1 MEVVNNSVNLR
12 RKKSWIYGLIV
23 GFMFVGFFGFF
34 TSKLYL
40 PYEEPVYH
48 TELKKPVTLFGN
60 RTMTIEKRAYDPA
73 SHTIEMFLHVEG
85 GDGEHYQFQA
95 QEKANPNLQLPVK
108 VVYQDD
114 KNLVVQVKELSSKW
128 QAVALDVFEKN
139 NPDVTV
145 ETKQKTE
152 KEKET
157 SKEDEKQT
165 FLKSFFSDQ
174 KKTEIEEGISQK
186 SKGTYTKVFIGMEQ
200 KILKDKV
207 KQYDEVMKQE
217 SSKQTQWQEQ
227 ITEWKNDSKYQT
239 ETEKMETDAKINS
252 KETNISQSKEKV
264 ELYKWEQG
272 QVREKIKKL
281 DEKAKDVEHS

>member
-1 MEVVNNSVNLR
+1 MEVVNNGVNLR
-12 RKKSWIYGLIV
+12 RKKSWIYGLIA
-23 GFMFVGFFGFF
+23 GFIFVGFFGFF

-85 GDGEHYQFQA
+85 GDGEKYQFQA

-114 KNLVVQVKELSSKW
+114 ENMVVQVKELSPKW
-128 QAVALDVFEKN
+128 QAVALDVLEKN
-139 NPDVTV
+139 NRDVTV
-145 ETKQKTE
+145 ETKQKAE
-152 KEKET
+152 GENET

-186 SKGTYTKVFIGMEQ
+186 SKGDYAKVFIGMKQ
-200 KILKDKV
+200 KILKEKV

-217 SSKQTQWQEQ
+217 TSKQIEWQKQ

-272 QVREKIKKL
+272 QVKEKIKKL
-281 DEKAKDVEHS
+281 DEKAKDVERS

>member
-23 GFMFVGFFGFF
+23 GFMFFGFFGFF

-48 TELKKPVTLFGN
+48 TEMKKPVTLFGN

-85 GDGEHYQFQA
+85 GDGEKYQFQA

-114 KNLVVQVKELSSKW
+114 ENMVVQVKELSPKW
-128 QAVALDVFEKN
+128 QAVALDVLEKN
-139 NPDVTV
+139 NRDVTV
-145 ETKQKTE
+145 ETKQKAE
-152 KEKET
+152 GENET

-186 SKGTYTKVFIGMEQ
+186 SKGDYAKVFIGMKQ
-200 KILKDKV
+200 KILKEKV
-207 KQYDEVMKQE
+207 KQYDEIMKQE
-217 SSKQTQWQEQ
+217 TSKQTEWQKQ

-272 QVREKIKKL
+272 QVKEKIKKL
-281 DEKAKDVEHS
+281 DEKAKDVERL

>member
-1 MEVVNNSVNLR
+1 MEVVNNGVNLR

-23 GFMFVGFFGFF
+23 GFIFVGFFVFF

-48 TELKKPVTLFGN
+48 TELKKSVALFGN

-139 NPDVTV
+139 NRDVTV
-145 ETKQKTE
+145 ETKQKNE
-152 KEKET
+152 GENET
-157 SKEDEKQT
+157 SKEDDKQT

-186 SKGTYTKVFIGMEQ
+186 SKGAYAKVFIGMEQ
-200 KILKDKV
+200 KILKEKV

-217 SSKQTQWQEQ
+217 NSKQTQWQEQ

-252 KETNISQSKEKV
+252 KKTNISQSKEKV

-272 QVREKIKKL
+272 QVKEKIKKL
-281 DEKAKDVEHS
+281 DEKAKDVERS

>member
-1 MEVVNNSVNLR
+1 MEVVNNGVNLR

-23 GFMFVGFFGFF
+23 GFMFFGFFGFF
-34 TSKLYL
+34 TSKLYV

-48 TELKKPVTLFGN
+48 TELKKSVALLGN

-85 GDGEHYQFQA
+85 GDGEKYQFQA

-114 KNLVVQVKELSSKW
+114 ENMVVQVKELSPKW

-139 NPDVTV
+139 NQDVTL
-145 ETKQKTE
+145 ETN
-152 KEKET
+152 KEENGT

-186 SKGTYTKVFIGMEQ
+186 SKGSYAKVFIGMEQ

-217 SSKQTQWQEQ
+217 ISKQTEWQKQ

-272 QVREKIKKL
+272 QVKEKIKKL
-281 DEKAKDVEHS
+281 DEKAKDVERS

>member
-1 MEVVNNSVNLR
+1 MEVVDNGVNLR

-23 GFMFVGFFGFF
+23 GFIFVGFFVFF

-48 TELKKPVTLFGN
+48 TELKKSVALFGN

-139 NPDVTV
+139 NRDVTV
-145 ETKQKTE
+145 ETKQKNE
-152 KEKET
+152 GENET
-157 SKEDEKQT
+157 SKEDDKQT

-186 SKGTYTKVFIGMEQ
+186 SKGAYAKVFIGMEQ
-200 KILKDKV
+200 KILKEKV

-217 SSKQTQWQEQ
+217 TSKQTEWQKQ
-227 ITEWKNDSKYQT
+227 ITEW
-239 ETEKMETDAKINS
+239 
-252 KETNISQSKEKV
+252 
-264 ELYKWEQG
+264 
-272 QVREKIKKL
+272 
-281 DEKAKDVEHS
+281 

>member
-1 MEVVNNSVNLR
+1 MEVVDNGVNLR

-23 GFMFVGFFGFF
+23 GFIFVGFFVFF

-48 TELKKPVTLFGN
+48 TELKKSVALFGN

-139 NPDVTV
+139 NRDVTV
-145 ETKQKTE
+145 ETKQKNE
-152 KEKET
+152 GENET
-157 SKEDEKQT
+157 SKEDDKQT

-186 SKGTYTKVFIGMEQ
+186 SKGAYAKVFIGMEQ
-200 KILKDKV
+200 KILKEKV

-217 SSKQTQWQEQ
+217 TSKQTEWQKQ

-239 ETEKMETDAKINS
+239 ETEKWKPTQKSTQKKRILASQKRRLNYINGS
-252 KETNISQSKEKV
+252 KDK
-264 ELYKWEQG
+264 
-272 QVREKIKKL
+272 
-281 DEKAKDVEHS
+281 

>member
-1 MEVVNNSVNLR
+1 MEVVNNGVNLR

-23 GFMFVGFFGFF
+23 GFIFVGFFVFF

-48 TELKKPVTLFGN
+48 TELKKSVALFGN

-139 NPDVTV
+139 NRDVTV
-145 ETKQKTE
+145 ETKQKNE
-152 KEKET
+152 GENET
-157 SKEDEKQT
+157 SKEDDKQT

-186 SKGTYTKVFIGMEQ
+186 SKGAYAKVFIGMEQ
-200 KILKDKV
+200 KILKEKV

-217 SSKQTQWQEQ
+217 NSKQTQWQEQ

-272 QVREKIKKL
+272 QVKEKIKKL
-281 DEKAKDVEHS
+281 DEKAKDVERS

>member
-1 MEVVNNSVNLR
+1 MEVVNNGVNLR

-23 GFMFVGFFGFF
+23 GFMLVGFFLFF
-34 TSKLYL
+34 TSKLYV
-40 PYEEPVYH
+40 PYEEAVYH
-48 TELKKPVTLFGN
+48 TELKKPVALFGS
-60 RTMTIEKRAYDPA
+60 RTMTVERRAYDPA
-73 SHTIEMFLHVEG
+73 SHTIEMFLHIEG
-85 GDGEHYQFQA
+85 GDGEQYQFQA
-95 QEKANPNLQLPVK
+95 QEKVNPNLQLPVK

-114 KNLVVQVKELSSKW
+114 ENLVVQVKELSPKW

-139 NPDVTV
+139 NRDVTL

-152 KEKET
+152 EEKEV
-157 SKEDEKQT
+157 SKEDDKQT

-174 KKTEIEEGISQK
+174 NKTDVEEGISQK
-186 SKGTYTKVFIGMEQ
+186 SKGSYAKVFIGIEQ
-200 KILKDKV
+200 KTLKEKV
-207 KQYDEVMKQE
+207 KQYDAMMKQE
-217 SSKQTQWQEQ
+217 TSKQTQWQEQ

-272 QVREKIKKL
+272 QVKEKIKKL
-281 DEKAKDVEHS
+281 DEKAKDAERL

>member
-1 MEVVNNSVNLR
+1 MEVVNNGVNLR
-12 RKKSWIYGLIV
+12 RKKSWIYGLIA

-139 NPDVTV
+139 NRDVTV
-145 ETKQKTE
+145 ETKQKNE
-152 KEKET
+152 GENET
-157 SKEDEKQT
+157 SKEDDKQT

-186 SKGTYTKVFIGMEQ
+186 SKGTYAKVFIGMEQ
-200 KILKDKV
+200 KILKEKV

-217 SSKQTQWQEQ
+217 TSKQTQWQEQ

-272 QVREKIKKL
+272 QVKEKIKKL
-281 DEKAKDVEHS
+281 DEKAKDVERS

>member
-1 MEVVNNSVNLR
+1 MEVVDNGVNLR

-23 GFMFVGFFGFF
+23 GFIFVGFFVFF

-48 TELKKPVTLFGN
+48 TELKKSVALFGN

-139 NPDVTV
+139 NRDVTV
-145 ETKQKTE
+145 ETKQKNE
-152 KEKET
+152 GENET
-157 SKEDEKQT
+157 SKEDDKQT

-186 SKGTYTKVFIGMEQ
+186 SKGAYAKVFIGMEQ
-200 KILKDKV
+200 KILKEKV

-217 SSKQTQWQEQ
+217 TSKQTEWQKQ

-272 QVREKIKKL
+272 QVKEKIKKL
-281 DEKAKDVEHS
+281 DEKAKDVERS

>member
-1 MEVVNNSVNLR
+1 MEVVDNGVNLR

-23 GFMFVGFFGFF
+23 GFIFVGFFVFF

-48 TELKKPVTLFGN
+48 TELKKSVALFGN

-139 NPDVTV
+139 NRDVTV
-145 ETKQKTE
+145 ETKQKNE
-152 KEKET
+152 GENET
-157 SKEDEKQT
+157 SKEDDKQT

-186 SKGTYTKVFIGMEQ
+186 SKGAYAKVFIGMEQ
-200 KILKDKV
+200 KILKEKV

-217 SSKQTQWQEQ
+217 TSKQTEWQKQ

-272 QVREKIKKL
+272 QVKEKIKKL
-281 DEKAKDVEHS
+281 DEKAKDIERS

>member
-48 TELKKPVTLFGN
+48 TEMKKPVTLFGN

-73 SHTIEMFLHVEG
+73 SNTIEMFLHVEG
-85 GDGEHYQFQA
+85 GDGEKYQFQA

-114 KNLVVQVKELSSKW
+114 ENMVVQVKELSPKW
-128 QAVALDVFEKN
+128 QAVALDVLEKN
-139 NPDVTV
+139 NRDVTV
-145 ETKQKTE
+145 ETKQKAE
-152 KEKET
+152 GENET

-186 SKGTYTKVFIGMEQ
+186 NKGAYAKVFIGMEQ
-200 KILKDKV
+200 KNLKEKV

-217 SSKQTQWQEQ
+217 TSKQTEWQKQ

-272 QVREKIKKL
+272 QVKEKIKKL
-281 DEKAKDVEHS
+281 DEKAKDVERS

>member
-1 MEVVNNSVNLR
+1 MEVVNSGVNLR

-23 GFMFVGFFGFF
+23 GFMLVGFFLFF

-48 TELKKPVTLFGN
+48 TELKKPVALFGS
-60 RTMTIEKRAYDPA
+60 RTMTVERRAYDPA
-73 SHTIEMFLHVEG
+73 SHTIEMFLHVDG
-85 GDGEHYQFQA
+85 GDGEQYQFQA

-114 KNLVVQVKELSSKW
+114 ENIVVQVKELSLKW

-139 NPDVTV
+139 NRDVTL
-145 ETKQKTE
+145 ETKQKNE
-152 KEKET
+152 EEIET
-157 SKEDEKQT
+157 SKEDDKQT

-174 KKTEIEEGISQK
+174 NKTDVEEGISQK
-186 SKGTYTKVFIGMEQ
+186 SKGSYAKVFIGIEQ
-200 KILKDKV
+200 KTLKEKV
-207 KQYDEVMKQE
+207 KQYDAMMKQE
-217 SSKQTQWQEQ
+217 ASKQTQWQEK
-227 ITEWKNDSKYQT
+227 IREWKNDSKYQT

-272 QVREKIKKL
+272 QVKEKIKKL
-281 DEKAKDVEHS
+281 DEKAKDAERL

>member
-1 MEVVNNSVNLR
+1 MEVVNNGVNLR

-23 GFMFVGFFGFF
+23 GFMFFGFFGFF

-85 GDGEHYQFQA
+85 GDGEKYQFQA

-114 KNLVVQVKELSSKW
+114 ENMVVQVKELSPKW

-139 NPDVTV
+139 NRDVTV
-145 ETKQKTE
+145 ETKQKAE
-152 KEKET
+152 GENET

-186 SKGTYTKVFIGMEQ
+186 NKGAYAKVFIGMEQ
-200 KILKDKV
+200 KILKEKV

-217 SSKQTQWQEQ
+217 TSKQTEWQKQ
-227 ITEWKNDSKYQT
+227 IIEWKNDSKYQT

-264 ELYKWEQG
+264 ELYKWEQE
-272 QVREKIKKL
+272 QVKEKIKKL
-281 DEKAKDVEHS
+281 DEKAKDVERL

>member
-23 GFMFVGFFGFF
+23 GFMFVGFFVFF

-40 PYEEPVYH
+40 SYEEPVYH
-48 TELKKPVTLFGN
+48 TEMKRPVTLFGN

-85 GDGEHYQFQA
+85 GDGEQYQFQA

-114 KNLVVQVKELSSKW
+114 ENLVVQVKELSSKW

-139 NPDVTV
+139 SGDVTV
-145 ETKQKTE
+145 EIKQQN
-152 KEKET
+152 KEASET
-157 SKEDEKQT
+157 SKQDEKQT
-165 FLKSFFSDQ
+165 FLKSLFTDQ

-186 SKGTYTKVFIGMEQ
+186 SKGTYAKVFIGIEQ
-200 KILKDKV
+200 KILKEKV

-227 ITEWKNDSKYQT
+227 INEWKNDSKYQT
-239 ETEKMETDAKINS
+239 ETEKMETDAKVNS
-252 KETNISQSKEKV
+252 KETNINQSKEKV

-272 QVREKIKKL
+272 QVKEKIKKL
-281 DEKAKDVEHS
+281 DEKAKDVERL

>member
-1 MEVVNNSVNLR
+1 MEVVDNGVNLR

-23 GFMFVGFFGFF
+23 GFIFVGFFVFF

-48 TELKKPVTLFGN
+48 TELKKSVALFGN

-95 QEKANPNLQLPVK
+95 QEKANLNLQLPVK

-139 NPDVTV
+139 NRDVTV
-145 ETKQKTE
+145 ETKQKNE
-152 KEKET
+152 GENET
-157 SKEDEKQT
+157 SKEDDKQT

-186 SKGTYTKVFIGMEQ
+186 SKGAYAKVFIGMEQ
-200 KILKDKV
+200 KILKEKV

-217 SSKQTQWQEQ
+217 TSKQTEWQKQ

-272 QVREKIKKL
+272 QVKEKIKKL
-281 DEKAKDVEHS
+281 DEKAKDIERS

>member
-1 MEVVNNSVNLR
+1 
-12 RKKSWIYGLIV
+12 
-23 GFMFVGFFGFF
+23 
-34 TSKLYL
+34 
-40 PYEEPVYH
+40 
-48 TELKKPVTLFGN
+48 LFGN

-85 GDGEHYQFQA
+85 GDGEKYQFQA

-114 KNLVVQVKELSSKW
+114 ENMVVQVKELSPKW
-128 QAVALDVFEKN
+128 QAVALDVLEKN
-139 NPDVTV
+139 NRDVTV
-145 ETKQKTE
+145 ETKQKAE
-152 KEKET
+152 GENET

-186 SKGTYTKVFIGMEQ
+186 SKGDYAKVFIGMKQ
-200 KILKDKV
+200 KILKEKV

-217 SSKQTQWQEQ
+217 TSKQTEWQKQ

-272 QVREKIKKL
+272 QLKEKIKKL
-281 DEKAKDVEHS
+281 DEKAKDIERS

>member
-23 GFMFVGFFGFF
+23 GFIFVGFFVFF

-48 TELKKPVTLFGN
+48 TELKKSVALFGN

-114 KNLVVQVKELSSKW
+114 ENMVVQVKELSPKW
-128 QAVALDVFEKN
+128 QAVALDVLEKN
-139 NPDVTV
+139 NRDVTV
-145 ETKQKTE
+145 ETKQKAE
-152 KEKET
+152 GENET

-186 SKGTYTKVFIGMEQ
+186 GKGDYAKVFIGMEQ
-200 KILKDKV
+200 KILKEKV

-252 KETNISQSKEKV
+252 KETSISQSKEKV

-272 QVREKIKKL
+272 QVKEKIKKL
-281 DEKAKDVEHS
+281 DEKAKDVERS

>member
-48 TELKKPVTLFGN
+48 TEMKKPVTLFGN

-85 GDGEHYQFQA
+85 GDGEKYQFQA

-114 KNLVVQVKELSSKW
+114 ENMVVQVKELSPKW
-128 QAVALDVFEKN
+128 QAVALDVLEKN
-139 NPDVTV
+139 NRDVTV
-145 ETKQKTE
+145 ETKQKAE
-152 KEKET
+152 GENET

-186 SKGTYTKVFIGMEQ
+186 SKGDYAKVFIGMKQ
-200 KILKDKV
+200 KILKEKV

-217 SSKQTQWQEQ
+217 TSKQTEWQKQ

-272 QVREKIKKL
+272 QVKEKIKKL
-281 DEKAKDVEHS
+281 DEKAKDVERL

>member
-1 MEVVNNSVNLR
+1 MEVVNNGVNLR

-23 GFMFVGFFGFF
+23 GFMFFGFFGFF
-34 TSKLYL
+34 TSKLYV

-48 TELKKPVTLFGN
+48 TELKKSVALLGN

-85 GDGEHYQFQA
+85 GDGEKYQFQA

-114 KNLVVQVKELSSKW
+114 ENMVVQVKELSPKW

-139 NPDVTV
+139 NQDVTL
-145 ETKQKTE
+145 ETN
-152 KEKET
+152 KEENGT
-157 SKEDEKQT
+157 SKEDKKQT

-174 KKTEIEEGISQK
+174 KKTEIEEGIAQK
-186 SKGTYTKVFIGMEQ
+186 SKGSYAKVFIGMEQ

-217 SSKQTQWQEQ
+217 ISKQTEWQKQ

-272 QVREKIKKL
+272 QVKEKIKKL
-281 DEKAKDVEHS
+281 DEKAKDVERS

>member
-12 RKKSWIYGLIV
+12 RKKSWIYGLIF

-48 TELKKPVTLFGN
+48 TEMKKPVTLFGN
-60 RTMTIEKRAYDPA
+60 RTMTIEKRVYDPA

-85 GDGEHYQFQA
+85 GDGEKYQFQA

-108 VVYQDD
+108 IVYQDD
-114 KNLVVQVKELSSKW
+114 ENMVVQVKELSPKW
-128 QAVALDVFEKN
+128 QAVVLDVFEKN
-139 NPDVTV
+139 NRDVTV

-152 KEKET
+152 EEKET
-157 SKEDEKQT
+157 SKQDEKQT

-186 SKGTYTKVFIGMEQ
+186 SKGTYAKVFIGMEQ
-200 KILKDKV
+200 KILKEKV
-207 KQYDEVMKQE
+207 KQYDEVMEQE
-217 SSKQTQWQEQ
+217 TSKQTEWQKQ

-272 QVREKIKKL
+272 QVKEKIKKL
-281 DEKAKDVEHS
+281 DEKAKDIERS

>member
-12 RKKSWIYGLIV
+12 REKSWIYGLIV

-48 TELKKPVTLFGN
+48 TEMKKPVTLFGN

-85 GDGEHYQFQA
+85 GDGEKYQFQA

-114 KNLVVQVKELSSKW
+114 ENMVVQVKELSPKW
-128 QAVALDVFEKN
+128 QAVALDVLEKN
-139 NPDVTV
+139 NRDVTV
-145 ETKQKTE
+145 ETKQKAE
-152 KEKET
+152 GENEA

-186 SKGTYTKVFIGMEQ
+186 SKGDYAKVFIGMEQ
-200 KILKDKV
+200 KILKEKV

-252 KETNISQSKEKV
+252 KETNINQSKEKI
-264 ELYKWEQG
+264 EIYKWEQG
-272 QVREKIKKL
+272 QVKEKIKKL
-281 DEKAKDVEHS
+281 DEKAKDVERS

>member
-1 MEVVNNSVNLR
+1 MEVVNNGVNLR

-23 GFMFVGFFGFF
+23 GFIFVGFFVFF

-48 TELKKPVTLFGN
+48 TELKKSVALFGN

-139 NPDVTV
+139 NRDVTV
-145 ETKQKTE
+145 ETKQKNE
-152 KEKET
+152 GENET
-157 SKEDEKQT
+157 SKEDDKQT

-186 SKGTYTKVFIGMEQ
+186 SKGAYAKVFIGMEQ
-200 KILKDKV
+200 KILKEKV

-217 SSKQTQWQEQ
+217 NSKQTQWQEQ
-227 ITEWKNDSKYQT
+227 ITEWKNESKYQT

-264 ELYKWEQG
+264 ELFKWEQG
-272 QVREKIKKL
+272 QVKEKIKKL
-281 DEKAKDVEHS
+281 DEKAKDIERS

>member
-1 MEVVNNSVNLR
+1 MEVVNSGVNLR

-23 GFMFVGFFGFF
+23 GFMLGGFFLFF
-34 TSKLYL
+34 TSKLYV

-48 TELKKPVTLFGN
+48 TELKKPVALFGS
-60 RTMTIEKRAYDPA
+60 RTMTVERRAYDPA
-73 SHTIEMFLHVEG
+73 SHTIEMFLRIDG
-85 GDGEHYQFQA
+85 GDGEKYQFQA

-114 KNLVVQVKELSSKW
+114 ENIVVQVKELSPKW

-139 NPDVTV
+139 NRDVTL
-145 ETKQKTE
+145 ENKQKTE
-152 KEKET
+152 EEKE
-157 SKEDEKQT
+157 DDKQT
-165 FLKSFFSDQ
+165 FLKSLFSDQ
-174 KKTEIEEGISQK
+174 NKTDIEEGISQK
-186 SKGTYTKVFIGMEQ
+186 NKGSYAKVFIGIEQ
-200 KILKDKV
+200 KTLKEKV
-207 KQYDEVMKQE
+207 KQYDAVMKQE
-217 SSKQTQWQEQ
+217 ASKQTQWQEQ

-272 QVREKIKKL
+272 QIKEKIKKL
-281 DEKAKDVEHS
+281 DEKAKDAERL

>member
-40 PYEEPVYH
+40 PYEERVYH
-48 TELKKPVTLFGN
+48 TEMKKPVTLFGN

-85 GDGEHYQFQA
+85 GDGEKYQFQA

-114 KNLVVQVKELSSKW
+114 ENMVVQVKELSPKW
-128 QAVALDVFEKN
+128 QAVALDVLEKN
-139 NPDVTV
+139 NRDVTV
-145 ETKQKTE
+145 ETKQKAE
-152 KEKET
+152 GENET

-186 SKGTYTKVFIGMEQ
+186 SKGDYAKVFIGMEQ
-200 KILKDKV
+200 NILKEKV

-217 SSKQTQWQEQ
+217 SSKQIQWQEQ

-272 QVREKIKKL
+272 QVKEKIKKL
-281 DEKAKDVEHS
+281 DEKAKDVERS

>member
-1 MEVVNNSVNLR
+1 MEAVNNGVNLR

-48 TELKKPVTLFGN
+48 TEMKKPVTLFGN

-85 GDGEHYQFQA
+85 GDGEKYQFQA

-114 KNLVVQVKELSSKW
+114 ENMVVQVKELSPKW
-128 QAVALDVFEKN
+128 QAVALDVLEKN
-139 NPDVTV
+139 NRDVTV
-145 ETKQKTE
+145 ETKQKAE
-152 KEKET
+152 GENET

-186 SKGTYTKVFIGMEQ
+186 SKGDYAKVFIGMEQ
-200 KILKDKV
+200 NILKEKV

-217 SSKQTQWQEQ
+217 TSKQTEWQKQ

-272 QVREKIKKL
+272 QVKEKIKKL
-281 DEKAKDVEHS
+281 DEKAKDVERS

>member
-48 TELKKPVTLFGN
+48 TEMKKPVTLFGN

-114 KNLVVQVKELSSKW
+114 EDMVVQVKELSPKW
-128 QAVALDVFEKN
+128 QAVALDVLEKN
-139 NPDVTV
+139 NRDVTV
-145 ETKQKTE
+145 ETKQKAE
-152 KEKET
+152 GENET

-186 SKGTYTKVFIGMEQ
+186 SKGAYAKVFIGMEQ
-200 KILKDKV
+200 KILKEKV
-207 KQYDEVMKQE
+207 RQYDEVMKQE

-252 KETNISQSKEKV
+252 KETSISQSKEKV

-272 QVREKIKKL
+272 QVKEKIKKL
-281 DEKAKDVEHS
+281 DEKAKDVERS

>member
-1 MEVVNNSVNLR
+1 
-12 RKKSWIYGLIV
+12 
-23 GFMFVGFFGFF
+23 
-34 TSKLYL
+34 
-40 PYEEPVYH
+40 
-48 TELKKPVTLFGN
+48 
-60 RTMTIEKRAYDPA
+60 
-73 SHTIEMFLHVEG
+73 
-85 GDGEHYQFQA
+85 
-95 QEKANPNLQLPVK
+95 
-108 VVYQDD
+108 
-114 KNLVVQVKELSSKW
+114 
-128 QAVALDVFEKN
+128 KN
-139 NPDVTV
+139 NRDVTV
-145 ETKQKTE
+145 ETKQKAE
-152 KEKET
+152 GENET

-186 SKGTYTKVFIGMEQ
+186 SKGDYAKVFIGMEQ
-200 KILKDKV
+200 NILKEKV

-272 QVREKIKKL
+272 QLKEKIKKL
-281 DEKAKDVEHS
+281 DEKAKDIERS

>member
-1 MEVVNNSVNLR
+1 MEVVNNGVNLR

-23 GFMFVGFFGFF
+23 GFMLVGFFLFF
-34 TSKLYL
+34 TSKLYV

-48 TELKKPVTLFGN
+48 TELKKPVALFGS
-60 RTMTIEKRAYDPA
+60 RTMTVERRAYDPA

-85 GDGEHYQFQA
+85 GDGEQYQFQA

-114 KNLVVQVKELSSKW
+114 ENFVVQVKELSPKW

-139 NPDVTV
+139 NQDVTL

-152 KEKET
+152 EEKEA
-157 SKEDEKQT
+157 SKEDDKQT

-174 KKTEIEEGISQK
+174 DKTKVEEGISQK
-186 SKGTYTKVFIGMEQ
+186 SKGSYAKVFIGIEQ
-200 KILKDKV
+200 KILKEKV
-207 KQYDEVMKQE
+207 KQYDAVMKQE
-217 SSKQTQWQEQ
+217 VSKQTQWQEQ

-252 KETNISQSKEKV
+252 KETNIKQSKDKV

-272 QVREKIKKL
+272 QIKEKIKKL
-281 DEKAKDVEHS
+281 DEKAKDVERL